1 MSGVLKG
8 GRVAGLKEDALKF
21 VSSVKSDVKILKY
34 VLDVNK
40 AHIIML
46 IEGGIIPKDDGLRIL
61 NVLLELDESFPLR
74 SDVEDVH
81 VIVEEEVIRRAG
93 MDVGG
98 NINIAKSRNDQVATA
113 IRMALRDEILGILDA
128 ALALQESLLEV
139 AEKNIDVIIPGYTHL
154 QPAQPTTFAHYL
166 LAQFDALQR
175 DIERLLDAYRRANLC
190 PMGAGAL
197 ATTSFP
203 ISRERVA
210 ELLGFN
216 GLVENSIDAVRSRD
230 FLLEVLAALSIM
242 AVNLSHFIEDLILW
256 SSMEFNLIDLPEEF
270 TSTSS
275 IMPQKKNPDVLE
287 VMRARMSLIISDFM
301 AASMILKGLPST
313 YNLDFQEATP
323 KLWDAC
329 DIARE
334 SLKLLSDLIRGV
346 RVKVEVFNRPFL
358 GFMAAT
364 EIANMLV
371 REYNLPF
378 RVAHKIVG
386 YLVKVLINSGKTLSD
401 VTPSLFAEVSSHLF
415 KKPINVREEDLRRI
429 ISLEGFLESH
439 GVKGGPSSSEVKRM
453 LSERIHSLDSFKEEV
468 ASLRKR
474 ITSSKSKLS
483 SIVRLY
489 ASASTGVYKHDS
501 NV

>member
-1 MSGVLKG
+1 MSEVLKG

-21 VSSVKSDVKILKY
+21 ISSAKHDVKILGY

-40 AHIIML
+40 SHVVML
-46 IEGGIIPKDDGLRIL
+46 IERGIISKEDGSRIL
-61 NVLLELDESFPLR
+61 NALLELDESFPLR
-74 SDVEDVH
+74 SNVEDIH
-81 VIVEEEVIRRAG
+81 VIIEEEVIRRAG

-113 IRMALRDEILGILDA
+113 IRMALRDEILSILDA

-175 DIERLLDAYRRANLC
+175 DLERLLDAYRRVNLC
-190 PMGAGAL
+190 PMGAGPL

-210 ELLGFN
+210 ELLGFD
-216 GLVENSIDAVRSRD
+216 GLVDNSIDAVRSRD
-230 FLLEVLAALSIM
+230 FLLEVLAALSVM
-242 AVNLSHFIEDLILW
+242 AVNLSHFVEDLILW
-256 SSMEFNLIDLPEEF
+256 SSMEFGLIDLPEEF

-287 VMRARMSLIISDFM
+287 VMRARMSLIISDFI

-323 KLWDAC
+323 RLWDAC
-329 DIARE
+329 DITRE
-334 SLKLLSDLIRGV
+334 SLKLLSELIRGV
-346 RVKVEVFNRPFL
+346 RVKVEVLDRPLL

-364 EIANMLV
+364 EVANMLV
-371 REYNLPF
+371 REYGLPF

-386 YLVKVLINSGKTLSD
+386 YLVKVLIDSGKTLSD
-401 VTPSLFAEVSSHLF
+401 ATPSLLAEVSSHLLG
-415 KKPINVREEDLRRI
+415 KSIDVREEDLRRVI
-429 ISLEGFLESH
+429 NLKGSLESH
-439 GVKGGPSSSEVKRM
+439 EVRGGPSKSEVKRM
-453 LSERIHSLDSFKEEV
+453 LSERIRLLGSFKEEV
-468 ASLRKR
+468 SSLRER

-483 SIVRLY
+483 SIVRLC
-489 ASASTGVYKHDS
+489 ASTLTGVYEHDS